1 MSVLGE
7 EILFGGLDV
16 LVVVEVVPDFA
27 WAVLENLDDYCQDVF
42 VGAFVFFC
50 CTLLFLLDEFGILFV
65 VEDVVACGLQ
75 FGEYVFDL

>member
-1 MSVLGE
+1 VGVLGE

-42 VGAFVFFC
+42 VGALVFFT

>member
-7 EILFGGLDV
+7 QILFGCLDV

-27 WAVLENLDDYCQDVF
+27 WAVLENLNDYCQDVF
-42 VGAFVFFC
+42 VAALVFFT